1 MIELGPSRQG
11 GPDAGRRVV
20 ISASLDNL
28 QSPDVRFLQ
37 EAARLG
43 RVHLDLWS
51 DTLVEATTGRP
62 PAFPQQER
70 LFIAEALRDVDS
82 ASVADRL
89 PAAALADLA
98 AGLATLVVPAAA
110 DDPDLRARC
119 RALGVEYRVIGAD
132 QLVGFP
138 PAAGFPQDAG
148 FPPTEGTS
156 AAPSSARRVV
166 VTGCFDWLHSGH
178 VRFFLDA
185 AALGELYVIVGSDE
199 NVRLLKGP
207 GHPLRSQ
214 DERRYMVQAVRCVH
228 RGLISSG
235 SGWMDAEP
243 EINAIAP
250 QVYVVNEDG
259 DQPEKRAFCRAHG
272 LDYVVLERRPH
283 RDLPKRTST
292 ELRGY

>member
-1 MIELGPSRQG
+1 MTEMGPPTHGDTDS
-11 GPDAGRRVV
+11 GRRVV
-20 ISASLDNL
+20 ISTSLDNL

-43 RVHLDLWS
+43 KVHLDLWS
-51 DTLVEATTGRP
+51 DTLVEAMTGRP
-62 PAFPQQER
+62 PVFPQQER
-70 LFIAEALRDVDS
+70 LFLAQALRDVES

-89 PAAALADLA
+89 PAAALEDHA
-98 AGLATLVVPAAA
+98 AGPTTLVVLPAM
-110 DDPDLRARC
+110 DDPDLRATC
-119 RALGVEYRVIGAD
+119 RSLGVEYQVIGAD
-132 QLVGFP
+132 RLIGFP
-138 PAAGFPQDAG
+138 SISGA
-148 FPPTEGTS
+148 S
-156 AAPSSARRVV
+156 AVPRNVRRVV

-214 DERRYMVQAVRCVH
+214 DERRYMVQALRCVY
-228 RGLISSG
+228 RGLVSTG

-259 DQPEKRAFCRAHG
+259 DQPEKRDFCRAHG
-272 LDYVVLERRPH
+272 LDYVVLQRRPH

-292 ELRGY
+292 ELRGF

>member
-1 MIELGPSRQG
+1 MIEMGPSTQG
-11 GPDAGRRVV
+11 GKDTRRRVV

-43 RVHLDLWS
+43 KVHLDLWS

-62 PAFPQQER
+62 PVFPQQER
-70 LFIAEALRDVDS
+70 LFLAEALRDVDS

-89 PAAALADLA
+89 PAAALEDLA
-98 AGLATLVVPAAA
+98 AGPTTLVVPPAT

-119 RALGVEYRVIGAD
+119 RALGVEYQVIGAD
-132 QLVGFP
+132 QLIGLP
-138 PAAGFPQDAG
+138 SIS
-148 FPPTEGTS
+148 GTS
-156 AAPSSARRVV
+156 AVPSNARRVV

-199 NVRLLKGP
+199 NVRLLKGS

-228 RGLISSG
+228 RGLVSTG

-243 EINAIAP
+243 EINAVAP

-259 DQPEKRAFCRAHG
+259 DQPEKRDFCRAHG
-272 LDYVVLERRPH
+272 LDYVVLQRRPH

>member
-1 MIELGPSRQG
+1 MIEMGPSTPV
-11 GPDAGRRVV
+11 GPDAARRVV
-20 ISASLDNL
+20 ISTSLDNL

-43 RVHLDLWS
+43 KVHLDLWS
-51 DTLVEATTGRP
+51 DPLVEATTGRP

-70 LFIAEALRDVDS
+70 LFLAQALRDVGS

-98 AGLATLVVPAAA
+98 ASPATLVVPPAA

-132 QLVGFP
+132 QLAGFP
-138 PAAGFPQDAG
+138 PATNV
-148 FPPTEGTS
+148 PPTEGRS
-156 AAPSSARRVV
+156 AVPHRARRVV

-272 LDYVVLERRPH
+272 LDYMVLERRPH